1 LPSKEEDFKRR
12 FAGILLDL
20 ATSDDADAQA
30 MLGGLAVRIV
40 KAAGW
45 PSWTTFKQNLTRE
58 DYDGLLRTFQVQGNG
73 LAQQGQ
79 HRQVHAIEVLAT
91 ALVAKTQMQD
101 ADVAA
106 EAPRLDQFIDDAI
119 TAYRDAQSAD
129 PIIS

>member
-1 LPSKEEDFKRR
+1 MPGKEEDFKQR

-20 ATSDDADAQA
+20 ATSDDADQRA
-30 MLGGLAVRIV
+30 LIGSLAARIV
-40 KAAGW
+40 GAAGK
-45 PSWTTFKQNLTRE
+45 PSWAAFKQGLTRA
-58 DYDGLLRTFQVQGNG
+58 DYDGLLRTFQTQGNG

-79 HRQVHAIEVLAT
+79 RRQVYAIEVLAT
-91 ALVAKTQMQD
+91 ALVTKTQMQD
-101 ADVAA
+101 TEIAA